1 MQSGGSIDPSRHL
14 LLRGVGTRF
23 PGFELGPLDLDL
35 ALGERWA
42 LAGANGSGKTTT
54 VRIISGRLPDFTG
67 STTLLGI
74 DVAHDPPAA
83 RARVGLLPEQRAGFG
98 WMTVRQHLDFVSA
111 FHPAWDP
118 DYAARLQAGFHLR
131 DDARVGTLSKG
142 MRLKLSLVAAEAF
155 RPPILLLD
163 EPTSGVDPVA
173 REELLDLLDDAVP
186 EGGDRLLIFSTHV
199 LEDLDRLRPR
209 VAVLAGGTLRR
220 VGTTEELLGPDPD
233 DPRRRALI
241 RELGA

>member
-1 MQSGGSIDPSRHL
+1 MQASDSDDASRR
-14 LLRGVGTRF
+14 LRLRRVGASF
-23 PGFELGPLDLDL
+23 PGFELGPLDLDM

-54 VRIISGRLPDFTG
+54 VRIISGRLPDFHGEATV
-67 STTLLGI
+67 LGI
-74 DVAHDPPAA
+74 DVADDPPTA
-83 RARVGLLPEQRAGFG
+83 RSRVGVLPEQRAGFG

-111 FHPAWDP
+111 FHPTWDP
-118 DYAARLQAGFHLR
+118 GYAAQLQAGFALP
-131 DDARVGTLSKG
+131 DEAKVGTLSKG

-155 RPPILLLD
+155 RPPVLLLD

-173 REELLDLLDDAVP
+173 REALLDLLDEVVP
-186 EGGDRLLIFSTHV
+186 EGGDRLLIFSTHI

-209 VAVLAGGTLRR
+209 VAVLAGGELTR
-220 VGTTEELLGPDPD
+220 VGSTEELLGPDPD

-241 RELGA
+241 RELNP

>member
-1 MQSGGSIDPSRHL
+1 MQPTEARDPSSL

-23 PGFELGPLDLDL
+23 PGFELGPLDLEMT
-35 ALGERWA
+35 LGERWA

-54 VRIISGRLPDFTG
+54 VRIISGRLHDYQG
-67 STTLLGI
+67 DVTLLGMN
-74 DVAHDPPAA
+74 VASDPPTA
-83 RARVGLLPEQRAGFG
+83 RGRVGVLPEQRTGFG

-111 FHPAWDP
+111 FHPNWDP
-118 DYAARLQAGFHLR
+118 DYAARLQAGFDLR
-131 DDARVGTLSKG
+131 DEARVGTLSKG

-186 EGGDRLLIFSTHV
+186 EGGDRLLIFSTHI

-209 VAVLAGGTLRR
+209 VAVLAGGKLRR
-220 VGTTEELLGPDPD
+220 VGTTGELLGPDPD
-233 DPRRRALI
+233 DPRRRTLI
-241 RELGA
+241 RELSA